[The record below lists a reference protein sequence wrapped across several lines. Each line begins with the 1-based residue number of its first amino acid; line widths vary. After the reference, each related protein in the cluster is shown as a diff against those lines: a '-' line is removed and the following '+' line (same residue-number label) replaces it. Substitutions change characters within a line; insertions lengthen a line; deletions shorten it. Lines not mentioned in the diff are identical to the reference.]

1 MNALKPSGKGRS
13 LFLILFG
20 IVFTVIVCALMI
32 SPLRKVLNHPQEG
45 GIGLY
50 LPSLLLFACVGLAI
64 TAWGILPWIAWLRVS
79 PPEVT
84 IDKTTVALGDN
95 FAVNY
100 FQNFRNRSD
109 VRGIHLSLVMRET
122 ARYRRGKNNYVA
134 HHEET
139 AAEFDQP
146 GRTYETGD
154 TLAFSQTIDIPRN
167 GMHTFHGMHNAI
179 DWQLRVK
186 VNIAGWPDYEDAFDL
201 DVKPSQ
207 GPVRTL

>member
-1 MNALKPSGKGRS
+1 MNELKPSTKGRS
-13 LFLILFG
+13 IFMILFG
-20 IVFTVIVCALMI
+20 IVSTFIACALI
-32 SPLRKVLNHPQEG
+32 IAPLGKVLNHSQEG
-45 GIGLY
+45 GIDLY
-50 LPSLLLFACVGLAI
+50 LASLLLFACVGLVI
-64 TAWGILPWIAWLRVS
+64 TGLGIFPWIAWLRVS

-84 IDKTTVALGDN
+84 LDKTEMILGGSFTVS
-95 FAVNY
+95 Y
-100 FQNFRNRSD
+100 SQNFKNRSD
-109 VRGIHLSLVMRET
+109 VRGIQLSLVMCET

-134 HHEET
+134 RHEET

-201 DVKPSQ
+201 DVRPSQ
-207 GPVRTL
+207 SSVRTL